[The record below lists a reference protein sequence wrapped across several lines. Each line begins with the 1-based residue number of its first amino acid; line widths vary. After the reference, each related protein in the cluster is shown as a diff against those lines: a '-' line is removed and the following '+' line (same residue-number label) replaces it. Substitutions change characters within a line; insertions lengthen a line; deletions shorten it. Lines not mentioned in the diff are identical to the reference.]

1 MRWTD
6 DAVRDERGLAT
17 GFVGV
22 GAVVADGLLRDRR
35 LGDRRQKTED
45 RRQKTEDRRQ
55 KTEDGRQKT
64 EDGRQKTEDVEGFAL
79 IISVDA
85 HRDAATSD
93 SFSAPLKLANE
104 IASSCLASC
113 VLKSCV

>member
-1 MRWTD
+1 LRWTD

-45 RRQKTEDRRQ
+45 GRR
-55 KTEDGRQKT
+55 KTEDGRRKT
-64 EDGRQKTEDVEGFAL
+64 EDGRRKTEDVEGFAL